1 VKVDIR
7 VIAATSHDL
16 EQALRDG
23 HLMEEL
29 HNELDVF
36 QIKIPPLRER
46 KEDIPLLVKH
56 FITKHSSRIGKNIQ
70 MLPQSVMDTLIAYNW
85 PGNVREL
92 EGIIEKAI
100 VSTDS
105 SDLDLDEKL
114 GLH

>member
-1 VKVDIR
+1 
-7 VIAATSHDL
+7 
-16 EQALRDG
+16 
-23 HLMEEL
+23 
-29 HNELDVF
+29 
-36 QIKIPPLRER
+36 
-46 KEDIPLLVKH
+46 
-56 FITKHSSRIGKNIQ
+56 
-70 MLPQSVMDTLIAYNW
+70 MDTLIAYNW